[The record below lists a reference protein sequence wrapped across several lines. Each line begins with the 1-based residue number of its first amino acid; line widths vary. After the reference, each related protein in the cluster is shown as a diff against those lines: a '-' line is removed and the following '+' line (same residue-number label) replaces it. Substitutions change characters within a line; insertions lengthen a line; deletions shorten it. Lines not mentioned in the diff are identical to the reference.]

1 MTLFLLGK
9 YALEMKFLFRVLHSK
24 YWNYIFNFLSSLCI
38 LDLQNAESVVFT
50 QGLTDHIVTVTTQP
64 ADGEA
69 ESLEMT
75 NDILGAEGMGQTTP

>member
-1 MTLFLLGK
+1 MYF
-9 YALEMKFLFRVLHSK
+9 V
-24 YWNYIFNFLSSLCI
+24 